1 MNRALLNK
9 EVQDYIDR
17 HYKEEISKILFRGS
31 PFQEVSV
38 QELGAQLNGKKKA
51 EKKLPEFFNK
61 RGIIYPPLLNLEQTS
76 SEVTAKYKTSL
87 VEGKSLLDLT
97 GGFGIDSFYFSKSLE
112 EVSHCELNTELSEL
126 AKQNFKTLNA
136 GNINTIPGDG
146 ISFLKSSSERFDWV
160 YVDPSRRDYAG
171 GRVFFLSDCLPNV
184 PENLDLIFSHTE
196 NILIKTSPLL
206 DLQAGLNEL
215 HSVKEIHIVAV
226 DNEVKEL
233 LWVLK
238 KGFLG
243 NVRVHTVNFQK
254 KKLQVFD
261 DFFGRDY
268 PAKYSLPLKWLYE
281 PNAAIMKSRLFSAVG
296 ERFGLKKLHP
306 NTNLFTS
313 EALVDFPGRKFE
325 VLQVLPFKKKQ
336 LKARLNF
343 SKAHISTRNF
353 PLSVE
358 NLRKQLKLMDGGEN
372 YLFFITN
379 IEEKKVVM
387 VCKKVPANPT
397 EN

>member
-160 YVDPSRRDYAG
+160 YVDPSRRDHAG

-184 PENLDLIFSHTE
+184 PEDLDLIFSHTE